1 MATQAH
7 LIDQITNRSID
18 VIRVANNTAASN
30 SSGLFSLYRDIIKK
44 LEQTPSSKW
53 YRLAADI
60 EVLLQ
65 NEMRGLVK
73 EIKADLVEFAPIE
86 ARFAE
91 NLLVTATTIDTVGRL
106 PASILATFTNAPIN
120 HFVRGKKVTTPT
132 VDDLLATLTTERP
145 EMVKKIIRGASLEG
159 KTARQISAEIRKIAV
174 NATRNDIE
182 ATTLTAFNHY
192 SNQAKQ
198 AVYSENTDILEGVE
212 IVATLDSRTTF
223 ICMSLD
229 GKIFPVNSGRRPPF
243 HYRCRSQAV
252 PVVKEKFRI
261 PIKGATRASQDGPV
275 SAQLTYDGFLRRM
288 SKERQIEILGPER
301 AKAFRRGL
309 PVEKFTNNRNVKL
322 TLDQLRTRFP
332 DKF

>member
-1 MATQAH
+1 MATQSY
-7 LIDQITNRSID
+7 LIDQITNREID
-18 VIRVANNTAASN
+18 VIRVANNTAARN

-65 NEMRGLVK
+65 NEMRGVVK
-73 EIKADLVEFAPIE
+73 EIKADLTEFAPIE

-106 PASILATFTNAPIN
+106 PASILATFTSAPIN
-120 HFVRGKKVTTPT
+120 HFVSGKKVTTPT

-145 EMVKKIIRGASLEG
+145 EMVKKIIRDASLEG

-198 AVYSENTDILEGVE
+198 AVYQQNTDILEGVE

-229 GKIFPVNSGRRPPF
+229 GKIFPVNSGPIPPL
-243 HYRCRSQAV
+243 HYRCRSQRV
-252 PVVKEKFRI
+252 PIIKEKFRI
-261 PIKGATRASQDGPV
+261 PIKGATRASEFGPV
-275 SAQLTYDGFLRRM
+275 DSQMTYQGFLKRQP
-288 SKERQIEILGPER
+288 KERQNEILGIER

-309 PVEKFTNNRNVKL
+309 PIDKFVNNRNVKL
-322 TLDQLRTRFP
+322 TLDQLRARFP